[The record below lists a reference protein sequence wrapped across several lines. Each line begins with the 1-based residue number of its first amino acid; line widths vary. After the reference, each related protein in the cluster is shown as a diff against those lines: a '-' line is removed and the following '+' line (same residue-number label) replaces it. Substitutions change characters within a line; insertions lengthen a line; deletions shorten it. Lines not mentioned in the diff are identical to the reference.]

1 MAIEL
6 KEDVFYSFG
15 DMMVKATTDF
25 DYNPIIEIS
34 TDEGNVIVMPS
45 SNHTVILKT
54 TVDQLQLRNNE
65 L

>member
-45 SNHTVILKT
+45 SNNKVIVKSTVI
-54 TVDQLQLRNNE
+54 NNN
-65 L
+65 

>member
-6 KEDVFYSFG
+6 KEDVFYSFV

-34 TDEGNVIVMPS
+34 TDEGNIIVMPS
-45 SNHTVILKT
+45 SNNKVIVKS
-54 TVDQLQLRNNE
+54 TVDK
-65 L
+65 

>member
-34 TDEGNVIVMPS
+34 TDEGNIIVIPS
-45 SNHTVILKT
+45 SNNKVIVKS
-54 TVDQLQLRNNE
+54 TVDK
-65 L
+65 